1 MSEKEL
7 KDNKDIFEAVWSFL
21 ASVKLAVA
29 IFIILALSSI
39 IGTIVEQ
46 QAEPEKNIALLA
58 KFFGDSAAP
67 TVYNIFAQLGFM
79 DMYRSWW
86 FVSFLSLFSVN
97 LIVCSIDKL
106 PKTWKLV
113 NLPLKPLAENV
124 IRTLPVKKELKLK
137 TTLQAAKDQLRKVLR
152 SSRFHVLESND
163 AHGVQLCGQKWKYA
177 RLGVYV
183 VHLSII
189 LIFIGA
195 IIGARFGFS
204 GYLNLPEGQ
213 SSDVAFGQ
221 DGKPIPLGFSIK
233 CNWYDT
239 SFYEGMDA
247 PKDFMSELAVF
258 ENGKEVMK
266 KVIEVNSPLTYKGI
280 TFFQS
285 SYGMLQ
291 NERAG
296 YFILTI
302 TPNGGSPNTLSLR
315 FGDQFEIPGTGI
327 KGTIVDFSP
336 ALGRDQSTGALITYA
351 ENMVNPAVGI
361 RFDVPGEGNFKGWV
375 LKRYPETGMLPGG
388 HLIRFEDYW
397 GVEYTGLSV
406 SKDPGVWFIYIA
418 CIIMAIGL
426 YVAFF
431 ISHRKIWVHIAH
443 EGPGDKG
450 PLRISIGGNTNR
462 NRLNFEKEIDHI
474 ASKVSEVI
482 EGKHEKK

>member
-1 MSEKEL
+1 LAEEEL
-7 KDNKDIFEAVWSFL
+7 KENKDTFEAIWSFL

-29 IFIILALSSI
+29 VFIILALSSI

-67 TVYNIFAQLGFM
+67 TAYNIFAQLGFM

-86 FVSFLSLFSVN
+86 FVGFLSLFSVN
-97 LIVCSIDKL
+97 LIVCSIDRF
-106 PKTWKLV
+106 PKTWKLI
-113 NLPLKPLAENV
+113 NLPLRHLAENA
-124 IRTLPVKKELKLK
+124 IRALPLKKEIRLHTPLP
-137 TTLQAAKDQLRKVLR
+137 AAKEEFRKAMK
-152 SSRFHVLESND
+152 SSGFHVLESND
-163 AHGVQLCGQKWKYA
+163 VHGVQLYGQKWKYA

-204 GYLNLPEGQ
+204 GFLNLPEGQ
-213 SSDVAFGQ
+213 TSDVAFGQ

-239 SFYEGMDA
+239 SYYEGLDT
-247 PKDFMSELAVF
+247 PKEFQSELVVLD
-258 ENGKEVMK
+258 NGKEVMK
-266 KVIEVNSPLTYKGI
+266 KVIEVNSPLSYKGI

-291 NERAG
+291 NERGG
-296 YFILTI
+296 YFILTV
-302 TPNGGSPNTLSLR
+302 TPNGGSPKTISLR
-315 FGDQFEIPGTGI
+315 FGDKLDIPGTGI

-336 ALGRDQSTGALITYA
+336 ALGRDSRTGALTTYS

-361 RFDVPGEGNFKGWV
+361 EFDVPGQKSFKGWV
-375 LKRYPETGMLPGG
+375 LKRYPETGILQDGSS
-388 HLIRFEDYW
+388 IKFEDYW

-406 SKDPGVWFIYIA
+406 SKDPGVWLIYTA
-418 CIIMAIGL
+418 CIFMAIGL

-431 ISHRKIWVHIAH
+431 ISHRKLWVHFTH
-443 EGPGDKG
+443 EAPGDKG
-450 PLRISIGGNTNR
+450 PLRISVGGNTSR
-462 NRLNFEKEIDHI
+462 NRFAFEKEVDHML
-474 ASKVSEVI
+474 SKISQAI
-482 EGKHEKK
+482 EGKHANK